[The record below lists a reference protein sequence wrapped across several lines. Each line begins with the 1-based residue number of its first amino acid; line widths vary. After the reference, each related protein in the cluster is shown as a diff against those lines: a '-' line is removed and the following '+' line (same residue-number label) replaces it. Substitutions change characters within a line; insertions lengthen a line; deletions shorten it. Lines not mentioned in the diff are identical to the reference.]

1 MHKLKGE
8 EYEIKDFLDT
18 SSFVDKQVSEAQSDI
33 HYIRFNL
40 SKSHWRVYVLDHGR
54 EILFLYDHTLL
65 DGMSGSFA
73 CRQLVKYIEDYQQG
87 KGSDDAKIE
96 VSQKELPPPVE
107 KQITVSAPVSRLV
120 KELANEYIFS
130 KPKTSLPTQVLPWSG
145 YYGVIDMT
153 YDQTSAFL
161 KMCKS
166 NSISGGAGLYSLMVC
181 SSSKVL
187 HDKYPDAVKQQVG
200 GSIPWNARKF
210 TPGLDPE
217 RLGMVVGESLFDNP
231 VPKPTDVE
239 FGQGGEVPPG
249 FLEVAKVYQDQ
260 IKKDGVSTWFS
271 GYPFMHIIGL
281 IPFVSL
287 EDYFSSHTNSHQRH
301 GMYSLSNLTA
311 LETSSSVERLRFS
324 QCTGATCPF
333 IQFSTVGVKGGP
345 ISISIAVA
353 EDDSVVAEIEKYVE
367 KFLSDLIESST

>member
-1 MHKLKGE
+1 MCRAIGE
-8 EYEIKDFLDT
+8 CY
-18 SSFVDKQVSEAQSDI
+18 
-33 HYIRFNL
+33 
-40 SKSHWRVYVLDHGR
+40 RV
-54 EILFLYDHTLL
+54 
-65 DGMSGSFA
+65 
-73 CRQLVKYIEDYQQG
+73 
-87 KGSDDAKIE
+87 
-96 VSQKELPPPVE
+96 
-107 KQITVSAPVSRLV
+107 
-120 KELANEYIFS
+120 
-130 KPKTSLPTQVLPWSG
+130 
-145 YYGVIDMT
+145 GVT
-153 YDQTSAFL
+153 TRS
-161 KMCKS
+161 
-166 NSISGGAGLYSLMVC
+166 
-181 SSSKVL
+181 
-187 HDKYPDAVKQQVG
+187 
-200 GSIPWNARKF
+200 
-210 TPGLDPE
+210 
-217 RLGMVVGESLFDNP
+217 
-231 VPKPTDVE
+231 
-239 FGQGGEVPPG
+239 
-249 FLEVAKVYQDQ
+249 